1 MLGVHDRHQ
10 SATGAGMSATL
21 RGRGGRWG
29 AALLV
34 LLFIDGQPAHARS
47 PKDGAAQLDALAKR
61 AYRDGNYADALAAFE
76 GAYEADPLPRFL
88 YNLGRCHQKLGD
100 MARASHFFERY
111 LDTAGKA
118 KDRKEVKALATMLR
132 IKLRKEFSELVV
144 TANVADALVQIEL
157 KSGKINGT
165 TPFSYWVPFGQH
177 DVVVTADGHEAWR
190 EPVVVKPKKLA
201 KLHAALKKAT
211 SASPPAKPTKRRR
224 VEAILVAP
232 RAAMVSI
239 LVAPRAAMVY
249 RANRADPKVDGA
261 WFEPGF
267 ADDAWRPGS
276 YGVGYDRHDDAQ
288 GLVSTWVPAGT
299 SSVYTRARFTVDDPA
314 QVTRLWFG
322 AEYDDGAVA
331 WLNGV
336 EIWRSK
342 LMQGEG
348 GKRGP
353 AWDDRP
359 SAEHESSNAA
369 AARIE
374 DQEVTKAALPALVA
388 GDNVLAVGAWNRS
401 ANSSDLVLAPSLKA
415 ERWEPAP

>member
-1 MLGVHDRHQ
+1 
-10 SATGAGMSATL
+10 MSATL
-21 RGRGGRWG
+21 LGRGRRWG

-34 LLFIDGQPAHARS
+34 ILFIDGQPAQARS

-61 AYRDGNYADALAAFE
+61 AYRDANYADALAAFE

-100 MARASHFFERY
+100 LARASHFFERY
-111 LDTAGKA
+111 LDTAGEA
-118 KDRKEVKALATMLR
+118 KDRKKVKALATMLR

-157 KSGKINGT
+157 ESEKINGT

-190 EPVVVKPKKLA
+190 EPVVVKPKKVA

-211 SASPPAKPTKRRR
+211 SASPPARPTKRRR
-224 VEAILVAP
+224 VEAT
-232 RAAMVSI
+232 

-276 YGVGYDRHDDAQ
+276 YGVGYDRHDDAR
-288 GLVSTWVPAGT
+288 GLISTWVPTGT

-336 EIWRSK
+336 EIWRSE
-342 LMQGEG
+342 LMQGKG
-348 GKRGP
+348 GTRGP
-353 AWDDRP
+353 AWADRP
-359 SAEHESSNAA
+359 SAEHESSNGP

-374 DQEVTKAALPALVA
+374 DQEVTAVALPALVA
-388 GDNVLAVGAWNRS
+388 GDNVLAVGVWNRS

-415 ERWEPAP
+415 ERWEPAR